1 MLKKKIKLIIP
12 LLFIFLALFFPI
24 VNATEN
30 AEGIMPISVEQDN
43 PNADSTQ
50 TQNTSIEETYKESDV
65 FLSGEDIT
73 VDYVVDGNLFIIG
86 NNVTINSQIG
96 GDAFILAK
104 SLTIT
109 NNGYIFNNLFT
120 IATNLDIQGVVY
132 DLYSL
137 SDTITISGFIYRDI
151 KVSCNTLNV
160 NGTIDRNAFV
170 DCSNITFKQN
180 TSENDET
187 SVTSTG
193 RISGNLN
200 YTSKQ
205 ELSIPEGA
213 VFGSVNYTQKI
224 VEENT
229 NLLKDFL
236 FSLLALLVFVTV
248 IWLLCNWLSPKF
260 IENTPNIFSIKIF
273 PIFGLGI
280 LVPIVLLAIALT
292 FIFNSITF
300 NVAILSLILLFILFS
315 ISTSVSIITISNLF
329 CKKYNV
335 TSKIR
340 QFLILFGFTLL
351 AFSITN
357 IPIFGL
363 ILGILLVLLGFGIIT
378 YYIFTR
384 NTKKEV
390 VTSE

>member
-50 TQNTSIEETYKESDV
+50 TQNTSMEETYKESDV

-96 GDAFILAK
+96 GDVFILAK

-151 KVSCNTLNV
+151 KVSCNTLNI

-260 IENTPNIFSIKIF
+260 IENTPNIFSIKIL
-273 PIFGLGI
+273 PILGLGI
-280 LVPIVLLAIALT
+280 LVPIILLAITLT

-335 TSKIR
+335 TSKMR
-340 QFLILFGFTLL
+340 QFFALFGFTLL
-351 AFSITN
+351 IFAITN
-357 IPIFGL
+357 IPILGF